1 MKDHIRTVEYKIAKN
16 LGLLYRDKQL
26 LSASPL
32 KSIYVSCI
40 QRSFIE
46 LILKAKIQ
54 LSKQS
59 FSKISYTSK
68 LFYMSN
74 MKYSTSVRGPK

>member
-1 MKDHIRTVEYKIAKN
+1 MKDHIRTVEYKIEKN

-26 LSASPL
+26 LSASSL

-46 LILKAKIQ
+46 LIKKP
-54 LSKQS
+54 
-59 FSKISYTSK
+59 K
-68 LFYMSN
+68 LNYPNKVFQESAIPQN
-74 MKYSTSVRGPK
+74 YSI